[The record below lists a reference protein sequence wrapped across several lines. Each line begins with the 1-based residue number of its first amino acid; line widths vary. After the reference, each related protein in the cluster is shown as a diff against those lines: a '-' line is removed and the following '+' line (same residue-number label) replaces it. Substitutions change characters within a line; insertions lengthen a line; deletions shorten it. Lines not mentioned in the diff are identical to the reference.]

1 MCSRKIKILVLSY
14 LVSWVR
20 EYMDVPLLIILN
32 YMYVLFLL
40 FCIYITYVNF
50 LKVKKSKTRKENNL
64 NNSAQ
69 VYWINNDLIL
79 YFHQY
84 RHTFSS
90 KLKGDDKEQRLSHFA
105 QTNVYEVHNDPLGHI
120 TWKPIQHIT

>member
-1 MCSRKIKILVLSY
+1 
-14 LVSWVR
+14 
-20 EYMDVPLLIILN
+20 
-32 YMYVLFLL
+32 MYVLFLL
-40 FCIYITYVNF
+40 FCIYITYVNL
-50 LKVKKSKTRKENNL
+50 LKVKESKTRKENNL

-90 KLKGDDKEQRLSHFA
+90 KLKGDDREQEQRLSHFA
-105 QTNVYEVHNDPLGHI
+105 QTNAYEVHNDPLGHI
-120 TWKPIQHIT
+120 ARKSI

>member
-1 MCSRKIKILVLSY
+1 MCSRKIKTLVLSY

-69 VYWINNDLIL
+69 VY
-79 YFHQY
+79 
-84 RHTFSS
+84 
-90 KLKGDDKEQRLSHFA
+90 
-105 QTNVYEVHNDPLGHI
+105 
-120 TWKPIQHIT
+120 